1 MLPGRGE
8 RNQRVMQQ
16 GRVGT
21 LIHTP
26 TCVPGAATGASTEAA
41 CPDCKAMENRSRQ
54 PVLWVQPTAPARA
67 PNDATERRPSTA
79 RAQRRTAPRD
89 RTWEQ
94 RDRNRL
100 PWPVTSRHIQ
110 SAGVAGNDCLTS
122 PCRSISHRSAP
133 FSLLFRSTATALLG
147 ASRRVGEVTLGQR
160 LGEMQVGR
168 ALTKADGTLT
178 KGR

>member
-1 MLPGRGE
+1 MRPWGAPEVPLRA
-8 RNQRVMQQ
+8 QQ
-16 GRVGT
+16 
-21 LIHTP
+21 
-26 TCVPGAATGASTEAA
+26 
-41 CPDCKAMENRSRQ
+41 PDQARRQ
-54 PVLWVQPTAPARA
+54 PAPTAKNNRTALGSRCCGRCRQHLSRRPSAPDRA
-67 PNDATERRPSTA
+67 QNAATERRPSPS
-79 RAQRRTAPRD
+79 REQRRTAPRD